1 MAKEKISK
9 LLKTGNLLDYIG
21 WRGDLSFRRDYWNV
35 IDSLIAASLSYINFG
50 ENELTLTSGR
60 SLYLS
65 ELNADALY
73 AQYPPVGLKN
83 EIKERRDMLELLTA
97 SRRFRS
103 VRILDQVN
111 DVDIERNIQFSALT
125 MEVPDVGIVV
135 AFRGTDPTV
144 VAWKE
149 DFMMSYLTPV
159 PAQSAAVAYLR
170 RIAESCPGPLRL
182 AGHSKGGNL
191 SVYAGVYSDPEIR
204 ERIQSICSFDGPG
217 LDDDT
222 MESDAYRE
230 IAPRVTSIIPSD
242 SIVGRLMNYHP
253 VYQVVSSTRS
263 SFFQHDP
270 FSWNLLGSRFDM
282 VDDISLT
289 SQILDKTLHDWI
301 KSCSPEQR
309 ENFVSVVF
317 GFLERNQKSAADL
330 TFSEDAVDGSDK
342 LDDRSRQMVVALLY
356 RLISMQVGNVVDA
369 RIRNPLIQAAA
380 SLRSRD
386 GIGRDVVVKSPPI
399 EIDNVGNGYQAAV
412 EETRKMAEFNEL
424 TPRESLRLQLFT
436 EEMLSMA
443 HTVTGEMKAEF
454 WIECTA
460 SRFDLHLST
469 KTIMDRKKRELLLAA
484 SASGKN
490 EAARSFLGRLRNAF
504 EQAMVSDAEKT
515 VFKLPTKSDNNKQGW
530 DHFEQSV
537 LLRLADD
544 VKIDIRGGLVNMTVC
559 KSFSH

>member
-1 MAKEKISK
+1 MDTI
-9 LLKTGNLLDYIG
+9 LDYIR
-21 WRGDLSFRRDYWNV
+21 WMRDVPFSVKDVTEVDSIVFSFLSYMNLKGIVTKGRQMTVAQCCRA
-35 IDSLIAASLSYINFG
+35 LLAHPESLS
-50 ENELTLTSGR
+50 
-60 SLYLS
+60 
-65 ELNADALY
+65 AHHQALY
-73 AQYPPVGLKN
+73 EALA
-83 EIKERRDMLELLTA
+83 D
-97 SRRFRS
+97 SRRFGPVVIGS
-103 VRILDQVN
+103 YKDSLQEEKDVQFCVMLFKVRKNLHYI
-111 DVDIERNIQFSALT
+111 
-125 MEVPDVGIVV
+125 
-135 AFRGTDPTV
+135 AFRGTDNTIV
-144 VAWKE
+144 GWRE
-149 DFMMSYLTPV
+149 DFNMAYTTRV
-159 PAQSAAVAYLR
+159 PAQEAAILYLKR
-170 RIAESCPGPLRL
+170 AAALSKAPLRL
-182 AGHSKGGNL
+182 VGHSKGGNL

-330 TFSEDAVDGSDK
+330 TFSEDTVDGSDK

-399 EIDNVGNGYQAAV
+399 EIDNAGNGYQAAV

-469 KTIMDRKKRELLLAA
+469 KTVMDRKKRELLLAA